1 MNIVM
6 ALSMEG
12 PPPHEVT
19 LNFMKDY
26 LNEDGL
32 NVMSFTN
39 IMIGLSLNGCQF
51 IIWVVV
57 TFLLKVIVLYF
68 AFLKLRCDVFHFK
81 IPNHIILMLCPYG
94 KSL

>member
-1 MNIVM
+1 
-6 ALSMEG
+6 
-12 PPPHEVT
+12 
-19 LNFMKDY
+19 MKDY

-57 TFLLKVIVLYF
+57 TFLLKVIVL
-68 AFLKLRCDVFHFK
+68 
-81 IPNHIILMLCPYG
+81 
-94 KSL
+94 